1 MHKLSSKR
9 QVTLP
14 KELCGKVGIAP
25 GDMVE
30 IFEYEGR
37 ITVIK
42 QEVGASAGVLKHLK
56 GNPAISDDE
65 SLQDTLN
72 KKHQS
77 KKGKK
82 NKAA

>member
-1 MHKLSSKR
+1 VHKVSVKR

-14 KELCGKVGIAP
+14 KELCAKSGIQP

-42 QEVGASAGVLKHLK
+42 KELGASSGVLRHLK
-56 GNPAISDDE
+56 GDASVTDE
-65 SLQDTLN
+65 ESRQDTLER
-72 KKHQS
+72 KHPR
-77 KKGKK
+77 
-82 NKAA
+82 AAPRDCD